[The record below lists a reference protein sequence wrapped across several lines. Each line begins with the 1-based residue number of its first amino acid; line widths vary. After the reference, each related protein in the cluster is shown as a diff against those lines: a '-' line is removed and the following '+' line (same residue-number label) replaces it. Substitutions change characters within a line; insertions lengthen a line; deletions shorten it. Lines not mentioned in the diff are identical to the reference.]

1 MTTTLLSITVVG
13 FFLLLATTVIL
24 PALFGSPW
32 HPLSPRAI
40 RRILEFSEIQTGD
53 KIYDLG
59 SGEGRVLITAARKFG
74 AEGVG
79 VEIDPLKV
87 WVSRFL
93 IRCAGVQDSVR
104 IFRGN
109 FYKFDAS
116 DADVIYVYL
125 THQALDR
132 IFPEILKTLKPTVKI
147 VSYRFCLQNMTP
159 DKVDTR
165 HNLYLYQL
173 RKGGSVNRYT

>member
-1 MTTTLLSITVVG
+1 MTATLLSIAVIGFFVLLAVTVV
-13 FFLLLATTVIL
+13 L

-32 HPLSPRAI
+32 HPLSPGTI
-40 RRILEFSEIQTGD
+40 RRILEFSEIRPGD

-74 AEGVG
+74 AQGVG

-87 WVSRFL
+87 WISRFL

-104 IFRGN
+104 IYRGN

-116 DADVIYVYL
+116 DADVLYVYL

-147 VSYRFCLQNMTP
+147 VSYRFCLKNRTP
-159 DKVDTR
+159 NKVDSK

-173 RKGGSVNRYT
+173 HKAGSVNRYT

>member
-1 MTTTLLSITVVG
+1 MTATLLSIAVIGFFVLLAATVV
-13 FFLLLATTVIL
+13 L

-32 HPLSPRAI
+32 HPLSPGTI
-40 RRILEFSEIQTGD
+40 RRILEFSEIRPGD
-53 KIYDLG
+53 KICDLG

-74 AEGVG
+74 AQGVG

-87 WVSRFL
+87 WISRFL
-93 IRCAGVQDSVR
+93 IRLAGVQNSVR
-104 IFRGN
+104 IFRGS

-116 DADVIYVYL
+116 DADVLYVYL

-147 VSYRFCLQNMTP
+147 VSYRFCLKNRTP
-159 DKVDTR
+159 DKVDSK

-173 RKGGSVNRYT
+173 HKGGSVNRYT